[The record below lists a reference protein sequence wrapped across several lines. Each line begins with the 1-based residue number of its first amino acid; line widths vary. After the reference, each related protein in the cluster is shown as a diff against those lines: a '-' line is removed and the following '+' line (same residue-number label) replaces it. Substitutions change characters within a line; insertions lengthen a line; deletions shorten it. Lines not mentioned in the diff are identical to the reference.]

1 MMKAGEGRAGSGGR
15 GGPTT
20 PTQGINHRV
29 SAPREPD
36 GGRRLL
42 VFAALLLTYAVFAVL
57 LNSVGIVILQAIR
70 YFGVAKTTASSL
82 EAFKDL
88 SIAGVSFALAAFIP
102 RLGYRR
108 ALVIAMATVS
118 LALFAMPV
126 VDRFLMAQLLF
137 LATGASFALVKVTT
151 YATIGLLSRDGRDH
165 QFRMNLLEGVFML
178 GVLSAYWLFGFF
190 IGERASDD
198 PGWMHIYNLLGTVT
212 LASGALIALLPF
224 PEPRHAS
231 ETHGRGRS
239 EPGFGAMLRLA
250 MRPAVAVFV
259 LAVFLYVLI
268 EQGVG
273 TWLPTFNREVLALD
287 PRLSVEM
294 TSIFAASLALG
305 RLGAGFLLRRLAW
318 YPVLVTALVAMAA
331 LILVALPLARALPHD
346 GGFQILG
353 LPAAAFLLPMVGL
366 FMAPIY
372 PAINSAL
379 LSAYPP
385 RLHAPMTGLIV
396 VFSALGGTTG
406 SLITGFVFAHLG
418 GIHAFFGILVPIAL
432 MVAALR
438 LLRASLARRDAREE
452 TTNDGR
458 TQADRTGRAG
468 S

>member
-1 MMKAGEGRAGSGGR
+1 MRKTREETGGHGGRTDGAAGGGGRAR
-15 GGPTT
+15 FHAAGPDL
-20 PTQGINHRV
+20 
-29 SAPREPD
+29 SARQ
-36 GGRRLL
+36 RWL
-42 VFAALLLTYAVFAVL
+42 VFAALLMSYAVFAVL

-88 SIAGVSFALAAFIP
+88 SIAGVSFAFAAFIP

-108 ALVIAMATVS
+108 ALVIAMMAVS

-126 VDRFLMAQLLF
+126 ADRFFMAQLLF
-137 LATGASFALVKVTT
+137 LVTGASFALVKVTT
-151 YATIGLLSRDGRDH
+151 YAAIGLLSRDGRDH

-190 IGERASDD
+190 IGERANDD
-198 PGWMHIYNLLGTVT
+198 PGWMHVYYLLGAVT
-212 LASGALIALLPF
+212 LAGGGLIALLPF
-224 PEPRHAS
+224 PEA
-231 ETHGRGRS
+231 RS
-239 EPGFGAMLRLA
+239 PQEGDGGKSPGGPGFVAMLRLA
-250 MRPAVAVFV
+250 LRPAIAIFV
-259 LAVFLYVLI
+259 LTVFLYVLI

-305 RLGAGFLLRRLAW
+305 RLGAGVLLRRLAW
-318 YPVLVTALVAMAA
+318 YPVLVTALVAMAV

-346 GGFQILG
+346 GGIDILG
-353 LPAAAFLLPMVGL
+353 LPVAAFLLPMVGL

-379 LSAYPP
+379 LSSYPP
-385 RLHAPMTGLIV
+385 QLHAPMTGLIV

-406 SLITGFVFAHLG
+406 SLITGFIFAHLG

-438 LLRASLARRDAREE
+438 LLRAALARENVRKE
-452 TTNDGR
+452 TPDH
-458 TQADRTGRAG
+458 GRAG
-468 S
+468 TG

>member
-1 MMKAGEGRAGSGGR
+1 MAG
-15 GGPTT
+15 
-20 PTQGINHRV
+20 
-29 SAPREPD
+29 APFRFSDPMESS
-36 GGRRLL
+36 GRRRWL
-42 VFAALLLTYAVFAVL
+42 VFAVLLLTYAVFAVL

-70 YFGVAKTTASSL
+70 YFDIAKTTASSL

-88 SIAGVSFALAAFIP
+88 SIAGVSLALAAFIP

-118 LALFAMPV
+118 LALFAMPL
-126 VDRFLMAQLLF
+126 VDRFFMTQLLF

-190 IGERASDD
+190 IGDRASDD
-198 PGWMHIYNLLGTVT
+198 PGWMQVYNLLGAIT

-224 PEPRHAS
+224 PEPRSAP
-231 ETHGRGRS
+231 ETSAQGGR
-239 EPGFGAMLRLA
+239 EPGFLAMLRLA
-250 MRPAVAVFV
+250 FRPAVAVFV
-259 LAVFLYVLI
+259 LTVFLYVLI

-294 TSIFAASLALG
+294 TSIFAAALAVG
-305 RLGAGFLLRRLAW
+305 RLSAGLLLRRLAW
-318 YPVLVTALVAMAA
+318 YPVLVTALVAMAV
-331 LILVALPLARALPHD
+331 LILVALPLARALPDD
-346 GGFQILG
+346 GGVQILG
-353 LPAAAFLLPMVGL
+353 LPATAFLLPLVGL
-366 FMAPIY
+366 FMAPVY

-379 LSAYPP
+379 LSATPSH
-385 RLHAPMTGLIV
+385 LHAPMTGLIV

-432 MVAALR
+432 MVAALG
-438 LLRASLARRDAREE
+438 LLRASLARQDGLEE
-452 TTNDGR
+452 TKNDGR
-458 TQADRTGRAG
+458 TGTQRT
-468 S
+468 

>member
-1 MMKAGEGRAGSGGR
+1 MGNVQEDGRTGSGAGPGMAP
-15 GGPTT
+15 GGTVPAAATGQAL
-20 PTQGINHRV
+20 PAHR
-29 SAPREPD
+29 RW
-36 GGRRLL
+36 L
-42 VFAALLLTYAVFAVL
+42 VFAALLLSDAVFAVL

-118 LALFAMPV
+118 LALFAMPL

-178 GVLSAYWLFGFF
+178 GVLSAYWLFGYF
-190 IGERASDD
+190 IGARASDD
-198 PGWMHIYNLLGTVT
+198 PGWMDVYYLLGTVT
-212 LASGALIALLPF
+212 LASGVLIALLPF
-224 PEPRHAS
+224 PEP
-231 ETHGRGRS
+231 HGAGGAAG
-239 EPGFGAMLRLA
+239 EMPEAAGFLAMLRLA
-250 MRPAVAVFV
+250 LRPAVAVFV
-259 LAVFLYVLI
+259 LTVFLYVLI

-294 TSIFAASLALG
+294 TSIFAACLALG
-305 RLGAGFLLRRLAW
+305 RLGAGVLLRRLAW
-318 YPVLVTALVAMAA
+318 YPVLVAALVAMAA
-331 LILVALPLARALPHD
+331 LILIALPLARALPHD
-346 GGFQILG
+346 GGLQILG

-438 LLRASLARRDAREE
+438 LLRASLARQEALEE
-452 TTNDGR
+452 TTDDGR
-458 TQADRTGRAG
+458 TGANRT
-468 S
+468 